1 MDLIDSMLVVDPKDR
16 LSIDQ
21 CLVHPWIT
29 QAAFRQETLAKP
41 APVLHR
47 KPTMLGARQM
57 APLST
62 YSASLKGLQR
72 PKPGYSPPDP
82 TIMTSKTEGKVKIS
96 SVDLDCAKHLTA
108 SRKLIRAEALSSKT
122 LRYTSRAGMGIRI
135 SMASLGLAIQ
145 R

>member
-1 MDLIDSMLVVDPKDR
+1 MLVVDPKDR

-29 QAAFRQETLAKP
+29 QAAFKPETLAKP

-47 KPTMLGARQM
+47 KPTMLGARQVV
-57 APLST
+57 PLWT
-62 YSASLKGLQR
+62 YNASLKGLQR
-72 PKPGYSPPDP
+72 PKTGYSPPDP
-82 TIMTSKTEGKVKIS
+82 TIVTSNNKGKVKIP

-108 SRKLIRAEALSSKT
+108 SRKLICAETLSSKT
-122 LRYTSRAGMGIRI
+122 LRRTSRAGLGIRI